1 MGTLTAFLAGLPL
14 TGLGGVL
21 SVVKGRLYFVMGLPA
36 RSVMLPAYN
45 IMVYL
50 VALLSGLLG
59 VMVRVL
65 PFMVLVVGMFVPV
78 LVFSWMFMVPGFM
91 GSLKVVVIILF
102 MGTLTAFLAGLP
114 LTGLGGVLSVVKE
127 RV

>member
-1 MGTLTAFLAGLPL
+1 
-14 TGLGGVL
+14 
-21 SVVKGRLYFVMGLPA
+21 
-36 RSVMLPAYN
+36 MLPAYN